1 MQDKERL
8 YRLEQ
13 ENAALRSAL
22 QSVQKRPV
30 KAPTSIFS
38 WLKRATVSAI
48 LGRNLKQSINQLYS
62 ELPRNVRQET
72 MAEVT
77 ANLIHRLTRIGTFAL
92 VVGLVPLLIL
102 LTQTW
107 ILDNQNEKLDQ
118 QNDLINGQ
126 NLLLDQQIN
135 LEEGNRRSSYIFLM
149 SNIMDK
155 IDEELK
161 NRQNSTRKLSEELIG
176 RIVSLSHAFRPYRY
190 LEDNQLIPSP
200 LSPERGQL
208 LYALVNSTLD
218 LTTYDHIFARA
229 NFSYSDL
236 PQANF
241 SGAYLKGVN
250 LSFANIRHG
259 NFKDAILNGAN
270 FQESRLEY
278 AIFDNTLMNE
288 ANFKAANL
296 AHSQWYDVLAQG
308 INLSFANVQSGFFNG
323 DFSEAELEGVLLHNA
338 TLNYIVLR
346 NAYFFNSSWMELMA
360 GYDLRG
366 SFSLNDNY
374 SVMQDFISDSRRN
387 VVDTVFRLI
396 PRLDSPRL
404 QASLCESLALN
415 LIRSAPALEQ
425 LDQEKRKLGNRLQYE
440 ARSSP
445 FGTGDIV
452 LLDSLFTFLL
462 TSQDTSQFDEA
473 IWVKFNPRDGKLWTI
488 SPAIGDSTIQNYNQE
503 MYQIFLE
510 NCQQ

>member
-1 MQDKERL
+1 MQEREKIQ
-8 YRLEQ
+8 RLEQ
-13 ENAALRSAL
+13 ENASLRSAL
-22 QSVQKRPV
+22 QIAQQKPV
-30 KAPTSIFS
+30 KTSGSVFS
-38 WLKRATVSAI
+38 WLKRASVSAI

-77 ANLIHRLTRIGTFAL
+77 ANLLHRLTRIGIFAL

-102 LTQTW
+102 LSQTW
-107 ILDNQNEKLDQ
+107 ILDNQNEKLDH
-118 QNDLINGQ
+118 QNDLISSQ

-161 NRQNSTRKLSEELIG
+161 NRQNTTRKLSEELIG

-218 LTTYDHIFARA
+218 LETYDRIFSRA

-250 LSFANIRHG
+250 LSFSHISHG
-259 NFKDAILNGAN
+259 NFKDAILDGAN

-278 AIFDNTLMNE
+278 AIFDNTLMNR
-288 ANFKAANL
+288 ANFRSANL
-296 AHSQWYDVLAQG
+296 TYSQWYDVLAQG

-323 DFSEAELEGVLLHNA
+323 DFSEAELEGVLLHEA
-338 TLNYIVLR
+338 TLNYLVLR
-346 NAYFFNSSWMELMA
+346 NAYFFNSSWMDRMS
-360 GYDLRG
+360 GYDLKG
-366 SFSLNDNY
+366 SFSLSNSY
-374 SVMQDFISDSRRN
+374 SIVQDFILDTRRN

-396 PRLDSPRL
+396 PRLDSPEL

-415 LIRSAPALEQ
+415 LVRSAPALER
-425 LDQEKRKLGNRLQYE
+425 LDQERRKSGDRLRYE

-445 FGTGDIV
+445 YGNGKFV
-452 LLDSLFTFLL
+452 LPDSLFTFLL
-462 TSQDTSQFDEA
+462 ISQDTSQVDEN
-473 IWVKFNPRDGKLWTI
+473 IWVKFNPNDGKLWTI
-488 SPAIGDSTIQNYNQE
+488 SPAIGDTTVQE
-503 MYQIFLE
+503 YSEELYQVFLE
-510 NCQQ
+510 NCQ